1 LCGFIFPALR
11 RIVRACKTGDAM
23 NKPATTLFHARNRHQ
38 GEYDFAA
45 LTAAHPPLAA
55 KVRPNGYGAQ
65 SIDFADAEAVMLLN
79 QALLKLFYGL
89 DWQLAPGS
97 LCPPVPGRADYLHYL
112 ADLLALDNHGT
123 IPRVDVLDIGCGAN
137 CIYPLIGQAEY
148 GWRFTGTDIDEAALK
163 AANRIVAANAGLQR
177 SIRLRRQKNPEAVL
191 AGVVNK
197 NEFFHAVICNPPF
210 HASAA
215 EAAAGSQRKVRN
227 LKLESATPLN
237 FGGQNNELWCE
248 GGEKAFVGK
257 MIAESVALARQCIWF
272 TSLVSRRENLAAL
285 EKQLKALDV
294 AEVRVVNMAQGN
306 KQSRFLA
313 WSFMPAATR
322 AQRLAK

>member
-1 LCGFIFPALR
+1 LCGFIFPTLR

-23 NKPATTLFHARNRHQ
+23 NKPASKLFHARNRHQ

-79 QALLKLFYGL
+79 QALLKLFYGIE
-89 DWQLAPGS
+89 WQLAPGA

-112 ADLLALDNHGT
+112 ADLLAQDNHGA
-123 IPRVDVLDIGCGAN
+123 IPQADILDIGCGAN
-137 CIYPLIGQAEY
+137 CIYPLIGHAEY

-177 SIRLRRQKNPEAVL
+177 AIRLRRQKDPQAVL

-237 FGGQNNELWCE
+237 FGGQHNELWCE

-257 MIAESVALARQCIWF
+257 MIVESAALARQCIWF
-272 TSLVSRRENLAAL
+272 TSLVSRRENLPAL
-285 EKQLKALDV
+285 EKQLQALDV
-294 AEVRVVNMAQGN
+294 AEVRVVNMAQGQ

-322 AQRLAK
+322 AQRLEK